1 MFLCV
6 LICSHTFACFIA
18 LSIVVRSVRVYTLAN
33 NVFSPLFPQDFS
45 DITSEPSLDQ
55 PIIIEDDDADMEESS
70 SETSSFLLVSS
81 MSIVV
86 QVHQRLCL
94 SYAQSLWYQPNSP
107 TNHTKHHIS
116 ALVSS
121 YQITAPLIARF
132 YHLMGMETSFYADHK
147 TTAPMHLII

>member
-1 MFLCV
+1 MVDDVNSFEVSSCV
-6 LICSHTFACFIA
+6 Q
-18 LSIVVRSVRVYTLAN
+18 
-33 NVFSPLFPQDFS
+33 QDFA

-55 PIIIEDDDADMEESS
+55 PIIIEDDDDADMEEESS
-70 SETSSFLLVSS
+70 QTSSFLMVSS

-94 SYAQSLWYQPNSP
+94 SYAQSLWYQPDPP
-107 TNHTKHHIS
+107 TNHTKEDIS

-132 YHLMGMETSFYADHK
+132 YHLMGM
-147 TTAPMHLII
+147 

>member
-1 MFLCV
+1 MNSFEVSSCV
-6 LICSHTFACFIA
+6 
-18 LSIVVRSVRVYTLAN
+18 
-33 NVFSPLFPQDFS
+33 PQDFA

-55 PIIIEDDDADMEESS
+55 PIIIEEDDDADTEEESS
-70 SETSSFLLVSS
+70 QTSSFLLASS

-94 SYAQSLWYQPNSP
+94 SYAHSLWYQPAPP
-107 TNHTKHHIS
+107 TNHTREHIS

-132 YHLMGMETSFYADHK
+132 YHLMGMK
-147 TTAPMHLII
+147 KKNIIIVCVCLNTDSPEPFFNPLCLRL